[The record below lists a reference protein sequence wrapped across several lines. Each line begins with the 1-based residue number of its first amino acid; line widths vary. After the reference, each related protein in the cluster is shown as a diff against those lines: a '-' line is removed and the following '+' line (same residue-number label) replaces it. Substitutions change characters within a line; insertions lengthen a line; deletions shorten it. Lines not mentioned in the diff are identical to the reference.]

1 MSELRLEREGAARH
15 RHPDA
20 APSSTRLPAP
30 CSTGFWRAADE
41 LERDEA
47 CRVVILTGEGTRPS
61 APAPTSPNGVA
72 DAAGVRAPLGR
83 RGPSRVRPLGTAAPA
98 GDRHAQWIAFGGGLE
113 LAATADYRLAEAH
126 ARVGLPESQVGI
138 VPGWSGTQRLVRRA
152 GAPAVK
158 RLVLTGEPVD
168 AAEALRARPG
178 RRGRGQRRGYGPRP
192 GARRHMAQR
201 APVAMQTAKL
211 LVNAAEGEEA
221 SAAIEV
227 LAGALA
233 AGTADAREGVQAFRD
248 KRAPSVRGQVRAAD
262 LPGWP
267 MTRLLWTVARAMRP
281 QHGREAAEATR
292 STAVRH

>member
-1 MSELRLEREGAARH
+1 MSELRLEREGAVAIVTLTR
-15 RHPDA
+15 A
-20 APSSTRLPAP
+20 AKLNALTRAMLDGLLA
-30 CSTGFWRAADE
+30 AADE
-41 LERDEA
+41 LEREEA
-47 CRVVILTGEGTRPS
+47 CRVVILTGDGTK
-61 APAPTSPNGVA
+61 AFCAGA
-72 DAAGVRAPLGR
+72 DIAEWGALTPLEFGR
-83 RGPSRVRPLGTAAPA
+83 RWVGEGHRLF
-98 GDRHAQWIAFGGGLE
+98 DRWARLRQPVIAMLNGIAFGGGLE

-168 AAEALRARPG
+168 TAEALRLGLVDEVVASGDGMAR
-178 RRGRGQRRGYGPRP
+178 
-192 GARRHMAQR
+192 ARALAATMAQR
-201 APVAMQTAKL
+201 APVALQTAKL

-248 KRAPSVRGQVRAAD
+248 KRKPVF
-262 LPGWP
+262 
-267 MTRLLWTVARAMRP
+267 
-281 QHGREAAEATR
+281 
-292 STAVRH
+292 